1 MRFELWVPPVGQKL
15 QAAFDAKKM
24 VFQGKLDY

>member
-1 MRFELWVPPVGQKL
+1 VAFE
-15 QAAFDAKKM
+15 AKKM